1 MRVYIIEDEIPA
13 AEKVERLLKRYDEK
27 IEVVGRAM
35 SVKEAVQW
43 VREDGKA
50 DLLIMDIQLTDGLS
64 FEIFQSVELEIP
76 VIFTTA
82 YNEYAIDA
90 FKANS
95 MDYLLKPI
103 GFDALAEAID
113 KFKKLKKRLSENGN
127 AKADADAVIDL
138 QAALKMLSKRE
149 YKTRF
154 MVKIGE
160 HIKSITTDQ
169 IDLFYAEGRN
179 AYIVNKE
186 GRRLIIDYKLET
198 LEEVLDPQQF
208 FRVNRTFIIDINAIK
223 DVLVYSNS
231 RLKIML
237 NQDFDR
243 EIIVSRE
250 KVSGFKTWFDG
261 EEL

>member
-1 MRVYIIEDEIPA
+1 MRVFIIEDEIPA
-13 AEKVERLLKRYDEK
+13 AEKIERLVKRYDDS

-35 SVKEAVQW
+35 SVKQAVTW
-43 VREDGKA
+43 VQEDGDA
-50 DLLIMDIQLTDGLS
+50 DLLFMDIQLTDGLS
-64 FEIFQSVELEIP
+64 FDIFKEVNIDIP

-82 YNEYAIDA
+82 YNEYAIEA
-90 FKANS
+90 FKANGI
-95 MDYLLKPI
+95 DYLLKPI
-103 GFDALAEAID
+103 TFDALSESID
-113 KFKKLKKRLSENGN
+113 KFKNLKTRLQEPGQTTTDS
-127 AKADADAVIDL
+127 VIDL
-138 QAALKMLSKRE
+138 QSALQMLSKRE

-179 AYIVNKE
+179 GYIVTNE

-198 LEEVLDPQQF
+198 LEELLDPKKF
-208 FRVNRTFIIDINAIK
+208 FRVNRTFIVEINAIK

-231 RLKIML
+231 RLKIIL
-237 NQDFDR
+237 NKEFDR

-250 KVSGFKTWFDG
+250 KVGAFKTWFDG
-261 EEL
+261 E

>member
-1 MRVYIIEDEIPA
+1 MRVFVIEDEIPA
-13 AEKVERLLKRYDEK
+13 AEKIERLLKRYDES
-27 IEVVGRAM
+27 IEIAGRAM

-43 VREDGKA
+43 VQEDGEA

-64 FEIFQSVELEIP
+64 FEIFKSVELEIP

-82 YNEYAIDA
+82 YNEYAIEA

-95 MDYLLKPI
+95 IDYLLKPI
-103 GFDALAEAID
+103 GFDALSEAID
-113 KFKKLKKRLSENGN
+113 KFKKLKKRLGAEGKSE
-127 AKADADAVIDL
+127 ADSVIDL
-138 QAALKMLSKRE
+138 QAALQMLSKRS

-198 LEEVLDPQQF
+198 LEEMLDPQKF
-208 FRVNRTFIIDINAIK
+208 FRVNRTFIIEINAIK

-250 KVSGFKTWFDG
+250 KVGSFKQWFDG
-261 EEL
+261 E

>member
-1 MRVYIIEDEIPA
+1 MRVFIIEDEIPA
-13 AEKVERLLKRYDEK
+13 AEKVERLLKRYDET
-27 IEVVGRAM
+27 IDIVGRAM
-35 SVKEAVQW
+35 SIKEAVQW
-43 VREDGKA
+43 LREDGEA

-64 FEIFQSVELEIP
+64 FGIFNEIDLEIP

-82 YNEYAIDA
+82 YNEYAIEA

-95 MDYLLKPI
+95 IDYLLKPI
-103 GFDALAEAID
+103 GFEALSAALEKLKRMKKALATE
-113 KFKKLKKRLSENGN
+113 
-127 AKADADAVIDL
+127 KAQKQDPVLGL
-138 QAALKMLSKRE
+138 QLALQMLNKRE

-160 HIKSITTDQ
+160 HIKSLTTDQ
-169 IDLFYAEGRN
+169 IDLFFAEGRN

-198 LEEVLDPQQF
+198 LEEMLDPKQF
-208 FRVNRTFIIDINAIK
+208 FRVNRTFIVDINAIK

-231 RLKIML
+231 RLKIIL
-237 NQDFDR
+237 NQTFDK

-250 KVSGFKTWFDG
+250 KVSAFKTWFDG
-261 EEL
+261 D

>member
-1 MRVYIIEDEIPA
+1 MKVFIIEDEIPA
-13 AEKVERLLKRYDEK
+13 AEKIERLLNRYDEK

-35 SVKEAVQW
+35 SIKEAVQW
-43 VREDGKA
+43 VREDGDA
-50 DLLIMDIQLTDGLS
+50 DLLFMDIQLTDGLS
-64 FEIFQSVELEIP
+64 FEIFKEVNLEIP

-95 MDYLLKPI
+95 IDYLLKPI
-103 GFDALAEAID
+103 GYDAISEAIE
-113 KFKKLKKRLSENGN
+113 KFKKLRARLRSEG
-127 AKADADAVIDL
+127 KAETESVIDL
-138 QAALKMLSKRE
+138 QAALQMLSKRE

-160 HIKSITTDQ
+160 HIKSVTTDQ

-179 AYIVNKE
+179 AYIVTKE

-198 LEEVLDPQQF
+198 LEEMLDPKKF
-208 FRVNRTFIIDINAIK
+208 FRVNRTFVVEIDAIK

-231 RLKIML
+231 RLKIIL
-237 NQDFDR
+237 NQSFDR

-250 KVSGFKTWFDG
+250 KVSAFKTWFDG
-261 EEL
+261 E

>member
-1 MRVYIIEDEIPA
+1 MKVFIIEDEIPA
-13 AEKVERLLKRYDEK
+13 AEKIERLLKRYDES
-27 IEVVGRAM
+27 IEVIGRAM

-43 VREDGKA
+43 VQEDGNA
-50 DLLIMDIQLTDGLS
+50 DLLFMDIQLTDGLS
-64 FEIFQSVELEIP
+64 FEIFKAVDLEIP

-82 YNEYAIDA
+82 YNEYAIEA

-95 MDYLLKPI
+95 IDYLLKPI
-103 GFDALAEAID
+103 GFDAISEAIE
-113 KFKKLKKRLSENGN
+113 KFKKLKKRLGSEGQSE
-127 AKADADAVIDL
+127 ADSVIDL
-138 QAALKMLSKRE
+138 QAALQMLSKRD

-160 HIKSITTDQ
+160 HIKSVTTDQ

-179 AYIVNKE
+179 AYIVNKD

-198 LEEVLDPQQF
+198 LEEMLDPKKF
-208 FRVNRTFIIDINAIK
+208 FRANRTFIIEIDAIK

-231 RLKIML
+231 RLKIIL
-237 NQDFDR
+237 NQAFDR

-250 KVSGFKTWFDG
+250 KVALFKQWFDG
-261 EEL
+261 E